1 MRKKLRPDV
10 ASDTSR
16 RNNNCVTITGQMK
29 ITVIR
34 TNRQHQLCVTNRSI
48 GHLLE
53 RMLKDDSK
61 FTIQKF
67 RDMVPSMNFGYDGYK
82 DMPTWHRVY
91 PAAEFQK
98 DENGN
103 LRMKAFNGL
112 LLLSFRNILK
122 PEDVQLVK
130 KQAAFL
136 PSTLIAVTGAD
147 GRSVEILVKFSDEKG
162 ELPTDEEHADRL
174 YQSAYRHILPIYQ
187 SVIHAEI
194 ASQKPSIRS
203 YFLLTL
209 DTQPYY
215 NPQAVALKV
224 DEKLM
229 LQEPTPSIPEAKSDP
244 TDKKEKGMKGS
255 KENIE
260 KMMKYLNEKYDL
272 RYNMVMKYTEYVPKD
287 KEWIGFQ
294 AVEPRVQKSLTLEV
308 QLAGI
313 NVSIKD
319 VRNFLESNFIKNYN
333 PVEEFLFI
341 CYDNWD
347 GKDHIRA
354 LARTVPTNNPHWED
368 WFYTWFLAMV
378 EQWHNRTGR
387 QYGNSVAP
395 LLISKQ
401 GYNKST
407 FCRRL
412 IPPQL
417 QWGYT
422 DNLILSEKRQVLQA
436 MSQCLLINLDE
447 FNQISAKV
455 QQGFLKNLI
464 QLPNVK
470 YKPPYGSHVQEFPR
484 TASFIATSNM
494 DDILTD
500 PSGNRRFIGI
510 ELTGPIDV
518 SVRPNYQ
525 QLFAQAEKAI
535 WNGEKT
541 YFDAEQTALIME
553 NNRRYQQIDPV
564 MQCFSESFTPTE
576 DENEGT
582 FMTAAAIFSELKAKY
597 GASLEAKSLLSF
609 GRCLKNIDG
618 LKRKRTMKGTEYLVI
633 RRK

>member
-1 MRKKLRPDV
+1 
-10 ASDTSR
+10 
-16 RNNNCVTITGQMK
+16 MK

-67 RDMVPSMNFGYDGYK
+67 RDMVPAMNFGYDGYK

-147 GRSVEILVKFSDEKG
+147 GRSVEILVKFTDEKG

-203 YFLLTL
+203 NFLLTL
-209 DTQPYY
+209 DTLPYY

-229 LQEPTPSIPEAKSDP
+229 HQETTPSIPEAKSTP

-333 PVEEFLFI
+333 PVEEFLFT

-564 MQCFSESFTPTE
+564 MQCFCESFTPTE

>member
-1 MRKKLRPDV
+1 
-10 ASDTSR
+10 
-16 RNNNCVTITGQMK
+16 MK

-354 LARTVPTNNPHWED
+354 LSRTVPTNNPHWED

-447 FNQISAKV
+447 FNQISARV

>member
-1 MRKKLRPDV
+1 MR
-10 ASDTSR
+10 
-16 RNNNCVTITGQMK
+16 

-82 DMPTWHRVY
+82 DMPTCHRVY

-147 GRSVEILVKFSDEKG
+147 GRCVEILVKFSDEKG

-209 DTQPYY
+209 DNLPYY

-229 LQEPTPSIPEAKSDP
+229 HQETTPSIPEAKSTP

-333 PVEEFLFI
+333 PVEEFLFT

-470 YKPPYGSHVQEFPR
+470 YKPPYSSHVQEFPR

-541 YFDAEQTALIME
+541 YFDAEQTALTME

-564 MQCFSESFTPTE
+564 MQCFCESFTPTE

>member
-1 MRKKLRPDV
+1 MR
-10 ASDTSR
+10 
-16 RNNNCVTITGQMK
+16 

-122 PEDVQLVK
+122 PEDVQFVK

-147 GRSVEILVKFSDEKG
+147 GRSVEILVKFSAEKG

-224 DEKLM
+224 DEKLIF
-229 LQEPTPSIPEAKSDP
+229 QEPTPSIPETKSDP

-333 PVEEFLFI
+333 PVEEFLFT

-347 GKDHIRA
+347 GKDYIRA

-500 PSGNRRFIGI
+500 PSGNRRFISI
-510 ELTGPIDV
+510 ELTGPIDIRV
-518 SVRPNYQ
+518 HPNYQ

-553 NNRRYQQIDPV
+553 NNRRYQQVDPI

-633 RRK
+633 RQKQH

>member
-1 MRKKLRPDV
+1 
-10 ASDTSR
+10 
-16 RNNNCVTITGQMK
+16 MK

-98 DENGN
+98 EENGN

-203 YFLLTL
+203 NFLLTL
-209 DTQPYY
+209 DTLPYY

-229 LQEPTPSIPEAKSDP
+229 HQETTPSIPEAKSTP

-333 PVEEFLFI
+333 PVEEFLFT

-564 MQCFSESFTPTE
+564 MQCFCESFTPTE

-618 LKRKRTMKGTEYLVI
+618 LKRKRTMKGTEYLI
-633 RRK
+633 IKRK

>member
-1 MRKKLRPDV
+1 
-10 ASDTSR
+10 
-16 RNNNCVTITGQMK
+16 MK

-48 GHLLE
+48 GHILE

-136 PSTLIAVTGAD
+136 PSTLIVVTGAD

-209 DTQPYY
+209 DNLPYY

-229 LQEPTPSIPEAKSDP
+229 HQETTPSIPEAKSTP

-333 PVEEFLFI
+333 PVEEFLFT

-470 YKPPYGSHVQEFPR
+470 YKPPYSSHVQEFPR

-541 YFDAEQTALIME
+541 YFDAEQTALTME

-564 MQCFSESFTPTE
+564 MQCFCESFTPTE

>member
-1 MRKKLRPDV
+1 MR
-10 ASDTSR
+10 
-16 RNNNCVTITGQMK
+16 

-67 RDMVPSMNFGYDGYK
+67 RDVVPSMNFGYDGYK

-98 DENGN
+98 EENGN

-122 PEDVQLVK
+122 PEDVLLVK

-162 ELPTDEEHADRL
+162 ELPTDEEHAVRL

-260 KMMKYLNEKYDL
+260 KMMKFLNEKYDL
-272 RYNMVMKYTEYVPKD
+272 RYNMVMKYTEYVPKN

-294 AVEPRVQKSLTLEV
+294 ALEPRVQKSLTLEV

-333 PVEEFLFI
+333 PVEDFLFTY
-341 CYDNWD
+341 YDNWD

-436 MSQCLLINLDE
+436 MSQCLLINLAE

-455 QQGFLKNLI
+455 QQGFQKNLI

-484 TASFIATSNM
+484 TASFIATSNL

>member
-1 MRKKLRPDV
+1 
-10 ASDTSR
+10 
-16 RNNNCVTITGQMK
+16 MK

-98 DENGN
+98 EENGN

-122 PEDVQLVK
+122 PEDVQFVK

-203 YFLLTL
+203 NFLLTL
-209 DTQPYY
+209 DNLPYY

-229 LQEPTPSIPEAKSDP
+229 HQETTPSIPEAKSDP

-333 PVEEFLFI
+333 PVEEFLFT

>member
-1 MRKKLRPDV
+1 
-10 ASDTSR
+10 
-16 RNNNCVTITGQMK
+16 MK

-147 GRSVEILVKFSDEKG
+147 GRSVEILVKFTDEKA

-203 YFLLTL
+203 NFLLTL
-209 DTQPYY
+209 DNLPYY

-229 LQEPTPSIPEAKSDP
+229 HQETTPSIPEAKSDP

-333 PVEEFLFI
+333 PVEEFLFT

-564 MQCFSESFTPTE
+564 MQCFCESFTPTE

>member
-1 MRKKLRPDV
+1 
-10 ASDTSR
+10 
-16 RNNNCVTITGQMK
+16 MK

-103 LRMKAFNGL
+103 LKMKAFNGL

-147 GRSVEILVKFSDEKG
+147 GRSVEILVKFTDEKG

-209 DTQPYY
+209 DNLPYY

-229 LQEPTPSIPEAKSDP
+229 HQETTPSIPEAKSTP
-244 TDKKEKGMKGS
+244 TDKKEKDMKGS

-333 PVEEFLFI
+333 PVEEFLFT

-564 MQCFSESFTPTE
+564 MQCFCESFTPTE

-618 LKRKRTMKGTEYLVI
+618 LKRKRTMKGTEYLII

>member
-1 MRKKLRPDV
+1 
-10 ASDTSR
+10 
-16 RNNNCVTITGQMK
+16 MK

-98 DENGN
+98 DDNGN

-122 PEDVQLVK
+122 PEDVLLVK

-194 ASQKPSIRS
+194 ASQKPSVRS
-203 YFLLTL
+203 NFLLTL
-209 DTQPYY
+209 DNLPYY

-229 LQEPTPSIPEAKSDP
+229 HQETTPSIPEAKSTP

-333 PVEEFLFI
+333 PVEEFLFT

-564 MQCFSESFTPTE
+564 MQCFCESFTPTE

>member
-1 MRKKLRPDV
+1 
-10 ASDTSR
+10 
-16 RNNNCVTITGQMK
+16 MK

-91 PAAEFQK
+91 PAAEFLK

-147 GRSVEILVKFSDEKG
+147 GRSVEILVKFTDEKG

-209 DTQPYY
+209 DNLPYY
-215 NPQAVALKV
+215 NPQAVAMKV

-333 PVEEFLFI
+333 PVEEFLFT

-395 LLISKQ
+395 LLIAKQ
-401 GYNKST
+401 GYNERT

-412 IPPQL
+412 VPPRL
-417 QWGYT
+417 QWGCT
-422 DNLILSEKRQVLQA
+422 DRLLLSEKRQVLQA

-447 FNQISAKV
+447 FNQISARV

>member
-1 MRKKLRPDV
+1 
-10 ASDTSR
+10 
-16 RNNNCVTITGQMK
+16 MK

-61 FTIQKF
+61 STIQKF

-147 GRSVEILVKFSDEKG
+147 GRSVEILVKFTDEKG

-203 YFLLTL
+203 NFLLTL
-209 DTQPYY
+209 DTLPYY

-229 LQEPTPSIPEAKSDP
+229 HQETTPSIPEAKSTP

-333 PVEEFLFI
+333 PVEEFLFT

-564 MQCFSESFTPTE
+564 MQCFCESFTPTE

-618 LKRKRTMKGTEYLVI
+618 LKRKRAMKGTEYLII

>member
-1 MRKKLRPDV
+1 
-10 ASDTSR
+10 
-16 RNNNCVTITGQMK
+16 MK

-61 FTIQKF
+61 STIQKF

-103 LRMKAFNGL
+103 LSMKAFNGL

-203 YFLLTL
+203 NFLLTL
-209 DTQPYY
+209 DTLPYY

-229 LQEPTPSIPEAKSDP
+229 HQETTPSIPEAKSTP

-333 PVEEFLFI
+333 PVEEFLFT

-618 LKRKRTMKGTEYLVI
+618 MKRKRTMKGTEYLII

>member
-1 MRKKLRPDV
+1 MR
-10 ASDTSR
+10 
-16 RNNNCVTITGQMK
+16 

-61 FTIQKF
+61 STIQKF

-147 GRSVEILVKFSDEKG
+147 GRSVEILVKFTDEKG

-209 DTQPYY
+209 DNLPYY

-229 LQEPTPSIPEAKSDP
+229 HQETTPSIPEAKSTP

-333 PVEEFLFI
+333 PVEEFLFT

-553 NNRRYQQIDPV
+553 NNRRYQQIDPD
-564 MQCFSESFTPTE
+564 MQCFCESFTPTE

>member
-1 MRKKLRPDV
+1 
-10 ASDTSR
+10 
-16 RNNNCVTITGQMK
+16 MK

-34 TNRQHQLCVTNRSI
+34 TNRQHQLCVTNRNI

-61 FTIQKF
+61 STIQKF

-203 YFLLTL
+203 NFLLTL
-209 DTQPYY
+209 DTLPYY

-229 LQEPTPSIPEAKSDP
+229 HQETTPSIPEAKSTP

-333 PVEEFLFI
+333 PVEEFLFT

-518 SVRPNYQ
+518 NVRPNYQ

-564 MQCFSESFTPTE
+564 MQCFCESFTPTE

-618 LKRKRTMKGTEYLVI
+618 LKRKRTMKGTEYLII

>member
-1 MRKKLRPDV
+1 
-10 ASDTSR
+10 
-16 RNNNCVTITGQMK
+16 MK

-122 PEDVQLVK
+122 PEDVLCVK

-147 GRSVEILVKFSDEKG
+147 SKSVEILVKFSDEKG

-203 YFLLTL
+203 NFLLTL
-209 DTQPYY
+209 DTLPYY

-229 LQEPTPSIPEAKSDP
+229 HQETTPSIPEAKSTP

-333 PVEEFLFI
+333 PVEDFLFT

-564 MQCFSESFTPTE
+564 IVLP
-576 DENEGT
+576 
-582 FMTAAAIFSELKAKY
+582 
-597 GASLEAKSLLSF
+597 
-609 GRCLKNIDG
+609 
-618 LKRKRTMKGTEYLVI
+618 
-633 RRK
+633 

>member
-1 MRKKLRPDV
+1 
-10 ASDTSR
+10 
-16 RNNNCVTITGQMK
+16 MK

-147 GRSVEILVKFSDEKG
+147 DRSVEILVKFTDEKG

-209 DTQPYY
+209 DNLPYY

-229 LQEPTPSIPEAKSDP
+229 HQETTPSIPEAKSTP

-333 PVEEFLFI
+333 PVEEFLFT

-564 MQCFSESFTPTE
+564 MQCFCESFTPTE

>member
-1 MRKKLRPDV
+1 
-10 ASDTSR
+10 
-16 RNNNCVTITGQMK
+16 MK

-209 DTQPYY
+209 DTLPYY

-229 LQEPTPSIPEAKSDP
+229 HQETTPSIPEAKSDP

-308 QLAGI
+308 QLADI

-333 PVEEFLFI
+333 PVEEFLFT

-354 LARTVPTNNPHWED
+354 LARTVPTNTPHWED

-564 MQCFSESFTPTE
+564 MQCFCESFTPTE

>member
-1 MRKKLRPDV
+1 
-10 ASDTSR
+10 
-16 RNNNCVTITGQMK
+16 MK

-61 FTIQKF
+61 STIQKF

-147 GRSVEILVKFSDEKG
+147 GRSVEILVKFTDEKG

-203 YFLLTL
+203 NFLLTL
-209 DTQPYY
+209 DTLPYY

-229 LQEPTPSIPEAKSDP
+229 HQETTPSIPEAKSTP

-333 PVEEFLFI
+333 PVEEFLFT

-564 MQCFSESFTPTE
+564 MQCFCESFTPTE

-597 GASLEAKSLLSF
+597 GASLETKSLLSF

-618 LKRKRTMKGTEYLVI
+618 LKRKRTMKGTEYLII

>member
-1 MRKKLRPDV
+1 MR
-10 ASDTSR
+10 
-16 RNNNCVTITGQMK
+16 

-122 PEDVQLVK
+122 PEDVQCVK

-147 GRSVEILVKFSDEKG
+147 GRSVEILVKFSDKKG
-162 ELPTDEEHADRL
+162 ELPTDEEHANQL
-174 YQSAYRHILPIYQ
+174 YQNAYRHILPIYQ

-272 RYNMVMKYTEYVPKD
+272 RYNMVMKYTEYAPKD

-333 PVEEFLFI
+333 PVEDFLFT

-535 WNGEKT
+535 CNGEKT

-597 GASLEAKSLLSF
+597 GASLEAK
-609 GRCLKNIDG
+609 R
-618 LKRKRTMKGTEYLVI
+618 
-633 RRK
+633 

>member
-1 MRKKLRPDV
+1 
-10 ASDTSR
+10 
-16 RNNNCVTITGQMK
+16 MK

-122 PEDVQLVK
+122 PEDEQLWK

-147 GRSVEILVKFSDEKG
+147 GRSVEILVKFTDEKG

-203 YFLLTL
+203 NFLLTL
-209 DTQPYY
+209 DTLPYY

-229 LQEPTPSIPEAKSDP
+229 HQETTPSIPEAKSTP

-260 KMMKYLNEKYDL
+260 KMMKYLNEKYEL

-333 PVEEFLFI
+333 PVEEFLFT

-633 RRK
+633 RQKQH

>member
-1 MRKKLRPDV
+1 
-10 ASDTSR
+10 
-16 RNNNCVTITGQMK
+16 MK

-61 FTIQKF
+61 STIQKF

-203 YFLLTL
+203 NFLLTL
-209 DTQPYY
+209 DTLPYY

-224 DEKLM
+224 DEKLIH
-229 LQEPTPSIPEAKSDP
+229 QETTPSIPEAKSTP

-260 KMMKYLNEKYDL
+260 KMMKYLNEKYEL

-333 PVEEFLFI
+333 PVEEFLFT

-564 MQCFSESFTPTE
+564 MQCFCESFTPTE

>member
-1 MRKKLRPDV
+1 
-10 ASDTSR
+10 
-16 RNNNCVTITGQMK
+16 MK

-147 GRSVEILVKFSDEKG
+147 GRSVEILVKFTDEKG

-174 YQSAYRHILPIYQ
+174 YQSAYRHIQPIYQ

-203 YFLLTL
+203 NFLLTL
-209 DTQPYY
+209 DTLPYY

-229 LQEPTPSIPEAKSDP
+229 HQETTPSIPEAKSTP

-333 PVEEFLFI
+333 PVEEFLFT

-564 MQCFSESFTPTE
+564 MQCFCESFTPTE

>member
-1 MRKKLRPDV
+1 
-10 ASDTSR
+10 
-16 RNNNCVTITGQMK
+16 MK

-34 TNRQHQLCVTNRSI
+34 TNRHHQLCVTNRSI

>member
-1 MRKKLRPDV
+1 
-10 ASDTSR
+10 
-16 RNNNCVTITGQMK
+16 MK

-103 LRMKAFNGL
+103 LKMKAFNGL

-147 GRSVEILVKFSDEKG
+147 GRSVEILVKFTDEKG

-203 YFLLTL
+203 NFLLTL
-209 DTQPYY
+209 DNLPYY

-229 LQEPTPSIPEAKSDP
+229 HQETTPSIPEAKSTP

-333 PVEEFLFI
+333 PVEEFLFT

-518 SVRPNYQ
+518 SVRPNYK

-564 MQCFSESFTPTE
+564 MQCFCESFTPTE

>member
-1 MRKKLRPDV
+1 
-10 ASDTSR
+10 
-16 RNNNCVTITGQMK
+16 MK

-61 FTIQKF
+61 STIQKF

-147 GRSVEILVKFSDEKG
+147 GRSVEILVKFTDEKG

-203 YFLLTL
+203 NFLLTL
-209 DTQPYY
+209 DTLPYY

-224 DEKLM
+224 DEKLIH
-229 LQEPTPSIPEAKSDP
+229 QETTPSIPEAKSTP

-260 KMMKYLNEKYDL
+260 KMMKYLNEKYEL

-333 PVEEFLFI
+333 PVEEFLFT

-564 MQCFSESFTPTE
+564 MQCFCESFTPTE

-618 LKRKRTMKGTEYLVI
+618 LKRKRTMKGTEYLII

>member
-1 MRKKLRPDV
+1 
-10 ASDTSR
+10 
-16 RNNNCVTITGQMK
+16 MK

-203 YFLLTL
+203 NFLLTL
-209 DTQPYY
+209 DTLPYY

-229 LQEPTPSIPEAKSDP
+229 HQETTPSIPEAKSTP

-333 PVEEFLFI
+333 PVEEFLFT

-378 EQWHNRTGR
+378 EQWHNCTGR

-564 MQCFSESFTPTE
+564 MQCFCESFTPTE

-618 LKRKRTMKGTEYLVI
+618 LKRKRTMKGTEYLII

>member
-1 MRKKLRPDV
+1 
-10 ASDTSR
+10 
-16 RNNNCVTITGQMK
+16 MK

-91 PAAEFQK
+91 PAAEFLK

-147 GRSVEILVKFSDEKG
+147 GRSVEILVKFTDEKG

-203 YFLLTL
+203 NFLLTL
-209 DTQPYY
+209 DNLPYY

-229 LQEPTPSIPEAKSDP
+229 HQETTPSIPEAKSTP

-255 KENIE
+255 KENLE

-333 PVEEFLFI
+333 PVEEFLFT

-541 YFDAEQTALIME
+541 YSDAEQTALIME

>member
-1 MRKKLRPDV
+1 MR
-10 ASDTSR
+10 
-16 RNNNCVTITGQMK
+16 

-98 DENGN
+98 EENGN

-122 PEDVQLVK
+122 PEDVQCVK

-147 GRSVEILVKFSDEKG
+147 GRSVEILVKFSDKKG
-162 ELPTDEEHADRL
+162 ELPTDEEHANRL

-333 PVEEFLFI
+333 PVEDFLFT

-500 PSGNRRFIGI
+500 PSGNRRFISI

-535 WNGEKT
+535 CNGEKT

-564 MQCFSESFTPTE
+564 MQYFSESFTPTE

>member
-1 MRKKLRPDV
+1 MR
-10 ASDTSR
+10 
-16 RNNNCVTITGQMK
+16 

-244 TDKKEKGMKGS
+244 TDKKEKSMKGS

-333 PVEEFLFI
+333 PVEEFLFT

-395 LLISKQ
+395 LLISQQ

-436 MSQCLLINLDE
+436 MSQCRLINLDE

-518 SVRPNYQ
+518 SVRHNYQ

-541 YFDAEQTALIME
+541 YFDTEQTALIME
-553 NNRRYQQIDPV
+553 NNRRYQQVDPV

-576 DENEGT
+576 DKNEGT

>member
-1 MRKKLRPDV
+1 
-10 ASDTSR
+10 
-16 RNNNCVTITGQMK
+16 MK

-98 DENGN
+98 DDNGN

-174 YQSAYRHILPIYQ
+174 YKSAYRHILPIYQ

-203 YFLLTL
+203 NFLLTL
-209 DTQPYY
+209 DTLPYY

-229 LQEPTPSIPEAKSDP
+229 HQETTPSIPEAKSTP

-333 PVEEFLFI
+333 PVEEFLFT

-564 MQCFSESFTPTE
+564 MQCFCESFTPTE

>member
-1 MRKKLRPDV
+1 
-10 ASDTSR
+10 
-16 RNNNCVTITGQMK
+16 MK

-61 FTIQKF
+61 STIQKF

-203 YFLLTL
+203 NFLLTL
-209 DTQPYY
+209 DTLPYY

-229 LQEPTPSIPEAKSDP
+229 HQETTPSIPEAKSTP

-260 KMMKYLNEKYDL
+260 KMMKYLNEKYEL

-333 PVEEFLFI
+333 PVEEFLFT

-378 EQWHNRTGR
+378 EQWHNCTGR

-564 MQCFSESFTPTE
+564 MQCFCESFTPTE

-618 LKRKRTMKGTEYLVI
+618 LKRKRTMKGTEYLII

>member
-1 MRKKLRPDV
+1 
-10 ASDTSR
+10 
-16 RNNNCVTITGQMK
+16 MK

-136 PSTLIAVTGAD
+136 PSTHIAVTGAD

-209 DTQPYY
+209 DNLPYY

-229 LQEPTPSIPEAKSDP
+229 HQETTPSIPEAKIDP

-260 KMMKYLNEKYDL
+260 KMMKYLHEKYDL

-333 PVEEFLFI
+333 PVEEFLFT

-395 LLISKQ
+395 LLISQQ

>member
-1 MRKKLRPDV
+1 
-10 ASDTSR
+10 
-16 RNNNCVTITGQMK
+16 MK

-494 DDILTD
+494 DDILPD

>member
-1 MRKKLRPDV
+1 
-10 ASDTSR
+10 
-16 RNNNCVTITGQMK
+16 MK

-147 GRSVEILVKFSDEKG
+147 GRSVEILVKFTDEKG

-203 YFLLTL
+203 NFLLTL
-209 DTQPYY
+209 DNLPYY

-229 LQEPTPSIPEAKSDP
+229 HQETTPSIPEAKSDP
-244 TDKKEKGMKGS
+244 TDKKGKGMKGS

-333 PVEEFLFI
+333 PVEEFLFT

-387 QYGNSVAP
+387 LYGNSVAP

-412 IPPQL
+412 IPPQQ

-633 RRK
+633 RRKQH

>member
-1 MRKKLRPDV
+1 MRI
-10 ASDTSR
+10 
-16 RNNNCVTITGQMK
+16 TI
-29 ITVIR
+29 IR

-162 ELPTDEEHADRL
+162 ELPTDEEHANRL
-174 YQSAYRHILPIYQ
+174 YQNAYRHILPIYQ

-333 PVEEFLFI
+333 PVEDFLFT

-541 YFDAEQTALIME
+541 YFDAEETALIME

-633 RRK
+633 RRKQH

>member
-1 MRKKLRPDV
+1 MR
-10 ASDTSR
+10 
-16 RNNNCVTITGQMK
+16 

-209 DTQPYY
+209 DTLPYY
-215 NPQAVALKV
+215 NPQAVAMKV

-333 PVEEFLFI
+333 PVEEFLFT

-354 LARTVPTNNPHWED
+354 LARTMPTNNPHWED

-378 EQWHNRTGR
+378 EQWHNRTGS

-447 FNQISAKV
+447 FNQISARV

-553 NNRRYQQIDPV
+553 NANRSSHAMLQREFYANRR
-564 MQCFSESFTPTE
+564 
-576 DENEGT
+576 
-582 FMTAAAIFSELKAKY
+582 
-597 GASLEAKSLLSF
+597 
-609 GRCLKNIDG
+609 
-618 LKRKRTMKGTEYLVI
+618 RK
-633 RRK
+633 

>member
-1 MRKKLRPDV
+1 
-10 ASDTSR
+10 
-16 RNNNCVTITGQMK
+16 MK

-91 PAAEFQK
+91 PAAEFLK

-147 GRSVEILVKFSDEKG
+147 GRSVEILVKFTDEKG

-174 YQSAYRHILPIYQ
+174 YQSAYRHILPINQ

-203 YFLLTL
+203 NFLLTL
-209 DTQPYY
+209 DTLPYY

-229 LQEPTPSIPEAKSDP
+229 HQETTPSIPEAKSTP

-333 PVEEFLFI
+333 PVEEFLFT

-633 RRK
+633 KRK

>member
-1 MRKKLRPDV
+1 
-10 ASDTSR
+10 
-16 RNNNCVTITGQMK
+16 MK

-147 GRSVEILVKFSDEKG
+147 GRSVEILVKFTDEKG
-162 ELPTDEEHADRL
+162 ELPTDEDHADRL

-209 DTQPYY
+209 DTLPYY

-224 DEKLM
+224 DEELM
-229 LQEPTPSIPEAKSDP
+229 HQETTPSIPEAKSTP

-333 PVEEFLFI
+333 PVEDFLFT

-354 LARTVPTNNPHWED
+354 LAHTVPTNNPHWED

-422 DNLILSEKRQVLQA
+422 DNLIFSEKRQVLQA

-564 MQCFSESFTPTE
+564 MQCFCESFTPTE

-633 RRK
+633 KRK